1 MKKKYIAIICIII
14 LIIIAVSAFFLIKN
28 NIDSKKTYEIAKI
41 EEYNYFVL
49 RQDDKYGVIDRQG
62 NILINPTYAEVKIP
76 NPEKAVFVCKEEN
89 DNIKIL
95 NNNNEELMTE
105 YEQIEPIKLKNIQ
118 SDLMYEKSV
127 LKYKKDNKYGLINFE
142 GKEITKPE
150 YDEIDS
156 LGYKEGELLVKKDNK
171 YGIMNING
179 YLMIPTEYDQISV
192 DKYYTDENSYK
203 DAGYIV
209 SITTNEGYRYG
220 YINKDGKKLL
230 ETEYNELSRINEIE
244 NSQDV
249 YILCAKNGQ
258 YGINKNEENIIP
270 NEYQSI
276 TYNEANNIFIVE
288 RSKKYGVRNIN
299 GKEIIPVEYSQID
312 TTGIYIYAQNQEEN
326 KVFNSLGEEQNISS
340 NIEILNTDNENYR
353 IKIDS
358 TNGTKYGVVNK
369 NNEQIIEEK
378 YNYIK
383 YLSDNYFIASAE
395 NGKLG
400 IIDDKDSPKLELKYD
415 AIEKIYNKDIIQAN
429 ITSENIT
436 ELYSKDLQQLCSIQ
450 NAIVESNKDYI
461 KIYNDTETKYFN
473 NDGQE
478 LQNTDIF
485 PNNNLYS
492 KIENG
497 KWGFVDK
504 MGNVKVDYQYDRV
517 TEFNEYGFAAVQKDG
532 KWGAINQNGEVV
544 IEPTYELNSSETP
557 SFIGKY
563 YKVTYGVGEIY
574 YTDKV

>member
-258 YGINKNEENIIP
+258 YGINKNEENIIS

-504 MGNVKVDYQYDRV
+504 TGNVKVDYQYDRV

>member
-1 MKKKYIAIICIII
+1 MKKKYIVIISIII
-14 LIIIAVSAFFLIKN
+14 LIIIAVAAFFIVKN
-28 NIDSKKTYEIAKI
+28 MIDNKKAYEIAKI

-49 RQDDKYGVIDRQG
+49 RQDDMYGVIDKQG
-62 NILINPTYAEVKIP
+62 NILIEPTYTEVKIP
-76 NPEKAVFVCKEEN
+76 NPEKAIFVCKENN

-95 NNNNEELMTE
+95 NSNNEELMTE
-105 YEQIEPIKLKNIQ
+105 YEQVEPIKLKNIQ

-142 GKEITKPE
+142 GKEITKAE

-171 YGIMNING
+171 YGVMNING

-192 DKYYTDENSYK
+192 DRYYTDENSYK

-209 SITTNEGYRYG
+209 SVTTDEGYRYG
-220 YINKDGKKLL
+220 YIDKEGKKLL
-230 ETEYNELSRINEIE
+230 ETEYNEVSRINEIE
-244 NSQDV
+244 NPQDV

-258 YGINKNEENIIP
+258 YGINKNEENIIS

-276 TYNEANNIFIVE
+276 TYNEVNNIFIVE

-299 GKEIIPVEYSQID
+299 GEEVIPVEYSQID
-312 TTGIYIYAQNQEEN
+312 TTGIYIYAQGQDGG
-326 KVFNSLGEEQNISS
+326 KVFNASGEEQNISS
-340 NIEILNTDNENYR
+340 NVQILNTDNDNYR
-353 IKIDS
+353 IKINS
-358 TNGTKYGVVNK
+358 ENGTKYGVVDKDNK
-369 NNEQIIEEK
+369 QLIEEK

-383 YLSDNYFIASAE
+383 YLSDNYFIVSTE

-400 IIDDKDSPKLELKYD
+400 IIDDKENQKLELKYD
-415 AIEKIYNKDIIQAN
+415 SIEKVYNKDIIQAT
-429 ITSENIT
+429 ITSENTI
-436 ELYSKDLQQLCSIQ
+436 ELYSKSLEQICSMQ
-450 NAIVESNKDYI
+450 NAIVEPNEDYI
-461 KIYNDTETKYFN
+461 KIYNDTETRYFN

-485 PNNNLYS
+485 PNNILFS
-492 KIENG
+492 KMENG

-504 MGNVKVDYQYDRV
+504 TGNVKVDYQYDKV

-532 KWGAINQNGEVV
+532 KWGVINQNGEIV
-544 IEPTYELNSSETP
+544 IEPTYELNNAETP

>member
-504 MGNVKVDYQYDRV
+504 TGNVKVDYQYDRV

>member
-299 GKEIIPVEYSQID
+299 GKEIMPVEYSQID

-504 MGNVKVDYQYDRV
+504 TGNVKVDYQYDRV